1 LTQAVVTDLAAQKR
15 IATAAAIALLAFATL
30 TSLNLVAFFVVVP
43 DPWTWK
49 SLVAMAAVGF
59 ALVVGVLLWR
69 IPTRDHA
76 VGGALVLAASL
87 VRIGPPSDWNG
98 STAALVL
105 LTAIAAVPLAFAI
118 TRLPK
123 DPE

>member
-1 LTQAVVTDLAAQKR
+1 MTELAAQKR
-15 IATAAAIALLAFATL
+15 IATAAAIALLAFAAL
-30 TSLNLVAFFVVVP
+30 TSLNLVSFFVLVP

-49 SLVAMAAVGF
+49 SLVAMASVAF

-69 IPTRDHA
+69 VPTRDHA
-76 VGGALVLAASL
+76 IGGALVLLASL
-87 VRIGPPSDWNG
+87 VRVGPPSDWNG

-105 LTAIAAVPLAFAI
+105 LTAVAAVPIVFAM
-118 TRLPK
+118 TRLPR

>member
-1 LTQAVVTDLAAQKR
+1 MTDPAAQKR
-15 IATAAAIALLAFATL
+15 IATAAAIALMAFAAL

-43 DPWTWK
+43 EPWTWK
-49 SLVAMAAVGF
+49 SLVAMASVGF
-59 ALVVGVLLWR
+59 AVVVGVLLWR

-76 VGGALVLAASL
+76 VGGALVLLASL
-87 VRIGPPSDWNG
+87 VRIGAPADWNG

-105 LTAIAAVPLAFAI
+105 LTSVAAVPIVFAI
-118 TRLPK
+118 TRLPN